1 MSDDHRT
8 RFRRTYRD
16 AVLALPVTTR
26 AIFLQHR
33 VDGDDL
39 ATIAARHALPADD
52 VASHIA
58 DALIA
63 IDRALRAAGV

>member
-1 MSDDHRT
+1 MADKQQAT
-8 RFRRTYRD
+8 RRQVYRE
-16 AVLALPVTTR
+16 AILALPAMTR

-39 ATIAARHALPADD
+39 ASIATRHGLPAEI
-52 VASHIA
+52 VAAHLA
-58 DALIA
+58 EALVA